1 VQNTGFST
9 NKTLNLNGRLL
20 ILDPPIVMGILN
32 VTPDSFYDGGKH
44 SSELEILK
52 KTERMLSEGAK
63 IIDVGGY
70 SSRPGASDVPE
81 DEELSR
87 VCQAIQVIVKRFPE
101 VNISVD
107 TFRSAVARAANAEGA
122 AMVNDISGGTD
133 PKMFSAVAELKIPYV
148 LMHMKGTPQTMTQ
161 HASYTDLLAEIREYF
176 HKKIGV
182 LRELGVNDIIID
194 PGFGFAKT
202 REHNFEI
209 LNKLEEFQI
218 FGLPVLAGL
227 SRKSMVWK
235 TLDQRPEDAL
245 NGTSVLNTVAI
256 LKGASICRVHDV
268 KECVEA
274 IRLINA
280 MKETEQLR

>member
-81 DEELSR
+81 HEELSR

-176 HKKIGV
+176 HKKIAV